1 MKFVIVYQVKNE
13 FGDKVTKYEYTKRP
27 TVAIKK
33 IMNIAEF
40 GISIFPCTSCIYSLP
55 CLCFTDKWQI
65 KRVNGGWENVELQS
79 GIDDIKKAV
88 NAGAIKI
95 LK

>member
-13 FGDKVTKYEYTKRP
+13 FGDKVTKYKYTKRP
-27 TVAIKK
+27 TISVKK

-40 GISIFPCTSCIYSLP
+40 GINIFPFASSIYSLP

-65 KRVNGGWENVELQS
+65 KKVNDSWENVELQE
-79 GIDDIKKAV
+79 GIEQIKKAI
-88 NAGAIKI
+88 NAEAIKV

>member
-1 MKFVIVYQVKNE
+1 MKFVVVYQVKNE

-27 TVAIKK
+27 TFTIKK
-33 IMNIAEF
+33 VMNIAEF

-65 KRVNGGWENVELQS
+65 KRVNGEWEDVELQN